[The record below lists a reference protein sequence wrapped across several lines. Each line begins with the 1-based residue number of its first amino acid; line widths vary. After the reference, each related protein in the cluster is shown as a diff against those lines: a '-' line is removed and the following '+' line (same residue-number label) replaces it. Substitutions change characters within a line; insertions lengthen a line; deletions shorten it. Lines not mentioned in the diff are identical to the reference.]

1 MQAYNKDIL
10 LLGTSQG
17 LYIMNR
23 KLHYQPI
30 PVPALTGKD
39 VRFIKTDPDGNI
51 WLGTYGSGY
60 YHIAGTK
67 LTRLPED
74 EHNYLS
80 FVHAIIEDSLG
91 RFWMPTNHGLFVT
104 TRNSLLSFAADHRR
118 KPFLCYF
125 DKTDG
130 LTSSEFNGGGQPSF
144 LFLWH
149 KNGQL
154 SLPTVKGL
162 VFFDPLQVPVF
173 SSADTTIGI
182 EQIWADNEQ
191 ISADKKRPEIKN
203 NVRNIIV
210 NVFSSSWGK
219 AANNM
224 PEYQLVK
231 TGDSTDIT
239 SWISVPPSG
248 NIVIPRPSHGNYILV
263 IRKRT
268 GFKDTD
274 YAYQELYFNVLPRW
288 YQTNIFML
296 LAMLLIVGA
305 TIMIARLRIYILIS
319 KARQLQQKIDDATQ
333 QLKEMNLSLEYN
345 LQIKNRLIS
354 IFSHDVAAPLQYMS
368 MLLKERLKRTKD
380 SDPNYKS
387 LTIVSQ
393 TSTQLQLLADDLISW
408 IQVQQ
413 EGINFQP
420 VCRHFALLSLV
431 LEKWEPV
438 APVATRKNITLY
450 TAVSP
455 GFQCYTDKNILG
467 IILYNTL
474 SNAVK
479 FSTGGSI
486 HVTATSGQ
494 NHITILVTDEG
505 VGFSP
510 EQLER
515 SNKFLS
521 VEPEKGTYDEMGKG
535 IGLKIIRDL
544 ILVLGGTIHISSE
557 REKGTAVTITL
568 PGEKEM

>member
-1 MQAYNKDIL
+1 
-10 LLGTSQG
+10 
-17 LYIMNR
+17 
-23 KLHYQPI
+23 
-30 PVPALTGKD
+30 
-39 VRFIKTDPDGNI
+39 
-51 WLGTYGSGY
+51 
-60 YHIAGTK
+60 
-67 LTRLPED
+67 
-74 EHNYLS
+74 
-80 FVHAIIEDSLG
+80 
-91 RFWMPTNHGLFVT
+91 
-104 TRNSLLSFAADHRR
+104 
-118 KPFLCYF
+118 
-125 DKTDG
+125 
-130 LTSSEFNGGGQPSF
+130 
-144 LFLWH
+144 
-149 KNGQL
+149 
-154 SLPTVKGL
+154 
-162 VFFDPLQVPVF
+162 
-173 SSADTTIGI
+173 
-182 EQIWADNEQ
+182 
-191 ISADKKRPEIKN
+191 
-203 NVRNIIV
+203 
-210 NVFSSSWGK
+210 
-219 AANNM
+219 M

-231 TGDSTDIT
+231 TGDLTDIT

-263 IRKRT
+263 IRKRI
-268 GFKDTD
+268 GFRDTD

-368 MLLKERLKRTKD
+368 MLLKERLKRTRD
-380 SDPNYKS
+380 DDPNYKS

-420 VCRHFALLSLV
+420 VCGHFALLSLV

-486 HVTATSGQ
+486 HVAATSGK
-494 NHITILVTDEG
+494 NHITISVTDEG
-505 VGFSP
+505 VGFLP

-557 REKGTAVTITL
+557 REKGTTVTITL